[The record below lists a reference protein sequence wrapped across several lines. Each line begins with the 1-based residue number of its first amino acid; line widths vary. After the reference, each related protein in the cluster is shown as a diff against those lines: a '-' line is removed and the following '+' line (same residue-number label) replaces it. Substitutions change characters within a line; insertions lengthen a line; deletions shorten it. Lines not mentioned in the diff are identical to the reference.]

1 MAIPVNAAASAAT
14 AGTATDSVRIRLILP
29 RKTSVSLRCRNGLPS
44 GAATP
49 RNAHGRPQPCFISQI
64 TTTSQTATWR
74 PVSTRVAAATGRKP
88 WPYPLS
94 RPGRYSRPH
103 RTPQR
108 SSLRRGGPYRSP
120 TRRATW
126 AQVDRRGSRVPQ
138 VVGSPGAQGHGSRAG
153 FRPSEN
159 KASRRSVPLSKTVV
173 ALLHAHRTRQNEER
187 LRLGDLPLTRSRPR
201 ILQPRWQAT

>member
-49 RNAHGRPQPCFISQI
+49 RNAHGGPQPCFISQI

-103 RTPQR
+103 RTPATKLSTSWR
-108 SSLRRGGPYRSP
+108 SLQVSDRAELLGLKWTDVDLACRRLSVRRALKVTDQGLDFGPPKTRRVVGPYRLA
-120 TRRATW
+120 RRWWPFCTLTGPA
-126 AQVDRRGSRVPQ
+126 RIKRG
-138 VVGSPGAQGHGSRAG
+138 
-153 FRPSEN
+153 
-159 KASRRSVPLSKTVV
+159 
-173 ALLHAHRTRQNEER
+173 
-187 LRLGDLPLTRSRPR
+187 
-201 ILQPRWQAT
+201 